1 MAMLARQFAAEQ
13 HAESW
18 PGIELLALRAIAEML
33 KASMPRKPT
42 GRDALV
48 ARINRR
54 YAGRSGVLKL
64 ATALNRK
71 RIHATAKIVP
81 PNVILSN

>member
-13 HAESW
+13 YAESW

-54 YAGRSGVLKL
+54 HERRRGAIESRYRTQQKA
-64 ATALNRK
+64 
-71 RIHATAKIVP
+71 VP
-81 PNVILSN
+81 P